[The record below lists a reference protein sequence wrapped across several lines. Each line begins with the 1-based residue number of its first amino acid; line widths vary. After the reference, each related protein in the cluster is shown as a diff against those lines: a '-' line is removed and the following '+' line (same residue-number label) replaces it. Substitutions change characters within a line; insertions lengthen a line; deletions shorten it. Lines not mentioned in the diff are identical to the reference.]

1 MKNKTAIL
9 IFANSAEKELTSKSI
24 SSSDFFN
31 LLDSDT
37 VKTVQKTNLP
47 YFHFSE
53 KEQIGSSFGE
63 RFTNAIEAVFN
74 KGFEHVISLGN
85 DIPHLRANHILKA
98 TQNLATSDYVL
109 GPSTDGGF
117 YLMGFKKA
125 HFNKTSFQNLPWQ
138 TAKLRQ
144 RLNTE
149 LQYQNESVSYL
160 EMLTD
165 IDNVSD
171 IDSVLESFKTLDFKI
186 KRLLLLLRKT
196 TKTIVTSASVFQY
209 VTVFKSPYNK
219 GSPILL
225 HI

>member
-1 MKNKTAIL
+1 MKTKTAIL

-37 VKTVQKTNLP
+37 VKTVKKTNLP

-117 YLMGFKKA
+117 YLMGFK
-125 HFNKTSFQNLPWQ
+125 
-138 TAKLRQ
+138 
-144 RLNTE
+144 NT
-149 LQYQNESVSYL
+149 
-160 EMLTD
+160 
-165 IDNVSD
+165 
-171 IDSVLESFKTLDFKI
+171 F
-186 KRLLLLLRKT
+186 
-196 TKTIVTSASVFQY
+196 
-209 VTVFKSPYNK
+209 
-219 GSPILL
+219 
-225 HI
+225 

>member
-1 MKNKTAIL
+1 MKTKTAIL

-37 VKTVQKTNLP
+37 VKTVKKTNLP

-117 YLMGFKKA
+117 YLMGFKKT

-149 LQYQNESVSYL
+149 LQHQNKSVSYL

-165 IDNVSD
+165 IDDVSD
-171 IDSVLESFKTLDFKI
+171 IDFVLESFKTLDFKI
-186 KRLLLLLRKT
+186 KRLLLTIRKT

-209 VTVFKSPYNK
+209 ATVFESPYNK
-219 GSPILL
+219 GSPISL

>member
-1 MKNKTAIL
+1 MNNKTAIL
-9 IFANSAEKELTSKSI
+9 IFANSAEKELISKSV

-37 VKTVQKTNLP
+37 VKTVKKTNLP

-149 LQYQNESVSYL
+149 LQHQNKSVSYL
-160 EMLTD
+160 ERLTD
-165 IDNVSD
+165 IDDVSD

-186 KRLLLLLRKT
+186 KRLLLLLRKAI
-196 TKTIVTSASVFQY
+196 KTIITSASVFQHA
-209 VTVFKSPYNK
+209 TVFESPYNK
-219 GSPILL
+219 GSPISL
-225 HI
+225 HL

>member
-1 MKNKTAIL
+1 MKTKTAIL

-37 VKTVQKTNLP
+37 VKTVKKTNLP

-63 RFTNAIEAVFN
+63 RFTNAIETVFN

-85 DIPHLRANHILKA
+85 DIPHLRASHILKA
-98 TQNLATSDYVL
+98 TQNLATTDYVL

-117 YLMGFKKA
+117 YLMGFKKT

-149 LQYQNESVSYL
+149 LQHQNESVSYL
-160 EMLTD
+160 EILTD
-165 IDNVSD
+165 IDDVSD

-186 KRLLLLLRKT
+186 KRLLLILRKT
-196 TKTIVTSASVFQY
+196 IKTIVTSASVFQY
-209 VTVFKSPYNK
+209 ATVFESPYNK
-219 GSPILL
+219 GSPISL

>member
-37 VKTVQKTNLP
+37 VKTVKKTNLP

-117 YLMGFKKA
+117 YLMGFKKT

-149 LQYQNESVSYL
+149 LQHQNESVSYL
-160 EMLTD
+160 EILTD
-165 IDNVSD
+165 IDDVSD

-186 KRLLLLLRKT
+186 KRLLLILRKT
-196 TKTIVTSASVFQY
+196 IKTIVTSASVFQY
-209 VTVFKSPYNK
+209 ATVFESPYNK
-219 GSPILL
+219 GSPISL
-225 HI
+225 HL

>member
-1 MKNKTAIL
+1 MKTKTAIL

-37 VKTVQKTNLP
+37 VKTVKKTNLP

-63 RFTNAIEAVFN
+63 RFTNAIEAVFK

-117 YLMGFKKA
+117 YLMGFKKT

-149 LQYQNESVSYL
+149 LQHQNESVSYL
-160 EMLTD
+160 EILTD
-165 IDNVSD
+165 IDDISD

-186 KRLLLLLRKT
+186 KRLLLILRKT
-196 TKTIVTSASVFQY
+196 IKTLVTSASVFQY
-209 VTVFKSPYNK
+209 ATVFESPYNK
-219 GSPILL
+219 GSPISL
-225 HI
+225 HL

>member
-1 MKNKTAIL
+1 MKTKTAIL

-37 VKTVQKTNLP
+37 VKTVKKTNLP

-125 HFNKTSFQNLPWQ
+125 HFNKISFQNLPWQ
-138 TAKLRQ
+138 TSKLRQ
-144 RLNTE
+144 SLNTE
-149 LQYQNESVSYL
+149 LQHQNESVSYL
-160 EMLTD
+160 ERLTD
-165 IDNVSD
+165 IDDVSD

-196 TKTIVTSASVFQY
+196 TKTIVTSTSVFQY
-209 VTVFKSPYNK
+209 AAVFKSPYNK